1 MRDNAGAMDG
11 VEMAVEGEREAWT
24 QPAGKSGGLYRAR
37 ALEEGMYKWSGKG
50 KERRGVKGYFSA
62 QKRNDLAV
70 SLKKWH

>member
-24 QPAGKSGGLYRAR
+24 QPAGKSGGLYVYRAR

-50 KERRGVKGYFSA
+50 KERRGVEGCFSA
-62 QKRNDLAV
+62 QK
-70 SLKKWH
+70 